1 MGFLVGP
8 GRAVPAPATAPR
20 LDRAGRL
27 APGDVMFFDSLVPH
41 RSGPNTTP
49 LARRA
54 LYITYNRVSAG
65 DQRGRY
71 YRDKRQSYPPDCE
84 RDTAKQ
90 YVFRV

>member
-1 MGFLVGP
+1 MGQLGVF
-8 GRAVPAPATAPR
+8 
-20 LDRAGRL
+20 
-27 APGDVMFFDSLVPH
+27 GD
-41 RSGPNTTP
+41 T
-49 LARRA
+49 
-54 LYITYNRVSAG
+54 G